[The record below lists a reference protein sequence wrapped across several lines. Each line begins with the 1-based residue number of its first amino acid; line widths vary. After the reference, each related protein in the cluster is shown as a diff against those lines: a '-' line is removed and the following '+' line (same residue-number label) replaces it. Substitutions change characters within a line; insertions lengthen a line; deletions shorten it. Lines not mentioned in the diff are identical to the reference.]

1 MNYIRNW
8 FKGLKYSPAIN
19 TLIKIVPDDV
29 YLRIKHRV
37 YFGEKLDLENP
48 KTFNQKINWLKLYD
62 RKPEY
67 TRMVDK
73 FLVKEYVASKIG
85 EQYIVPTLEVWDN
98 YDDIDWDSLPSQF
111 VIKNTKGGGSTG
123 VVICKDKNK
132 FNINQAIKDLK
143 KAEKIDIYGFSR
155 EWPYKDVKRR
165 LIAEKYL
172 VDESG
177 EQLKDYKIFCFNGEP
192 KFVEVDYDRFTDHKL
207 NVYDLEWNFI
217 DFYMSS
223 RNDKNRIIKKPVQLK
238 KMIEFAKILSENIPF
253 IRVDFY
259 SIGDKIYFSEL
270 TLYPGAG
277 EIDFHPV
284 EYDRILGDMLE
295 LPKNKINL

>member
-123 VVICKDKNK
+123 VVICKDKIK
-132 FNINQAIKDLK
+132 FNVNQAIKDLK